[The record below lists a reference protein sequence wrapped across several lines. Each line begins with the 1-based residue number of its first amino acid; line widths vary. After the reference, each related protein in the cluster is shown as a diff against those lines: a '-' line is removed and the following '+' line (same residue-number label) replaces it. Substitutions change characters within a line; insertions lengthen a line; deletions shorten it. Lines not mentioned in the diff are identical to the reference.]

1 MIAYM
6 QAAGETVR
14 STRVGHSDQLLLRA
28 ATHSLKRSFSIDAVR
43 TVHRRAT
50 LAEAAQGS
58 MAHVCQR
65 TAPFVAGVAFAGVCF
80 IQSDFE
86 GHAIQAS
93 ACMTVGQKVDRQ
105 AESTQTMHT

>member
-28 ATHSLKRSFSIDAVR
+28 ATHSLKRSLSIDAIR

-50 LAEAAQGS
+50 LAEVAQGS
-58 MAHVCQR
+58 IVHVCRR
-65 TAPFVAGVAFAGVCF
+65 TASFVAGGVFAGVCF
-80 IQSDFE
+80 I
-86 GHAIQAS
+86 
-93 ACMTVGQKVDRQ
+93 
-105 AESTQTMHT
+105 